1 MLLQD
6 KAEVINRKVQP
17 TAKELAD
24 AQAAVKAKKA
34 EVEAA
39 KARVA
44 EASRRFAD
52 LQKEAD
58 MEHRKAEA
66 ALSEAAQKETGLSQN
81 ILLCCLGSVILHL
94 SRLMPVRLY
103 TFASSIGCC
112 PKGHLS
118 GVRQTYF
125 CLQMHLSLGWPALAT
140 EQQCLLQ
147 FCQTWPYR
155 AVQHKTVMSHSS

>member
-6 KAEVINRKVQP
+6 KAETINRKVQP

-58 MEHRKAEA
+58 MEHRRAEA
-66 ALSEAAQKETGLSQN
+66 ALSEAAQKEKCLPQ
-81 ILLCCLGSVILHL
+81 ILCCADVHSNLCL
-94 SRLMPVRLY
+94 SR
-103 TFASSIGCC
+103 I
-112 PKGHLS
+112 
-118 GVRQTYF
+118 Q
-125 CLQMHLSLGWPALAT
+125 
-140 EQQCLLQ
+140 
-147 FCQTWPYR
+147 
-155 AVQHKTVMSHSS
+155 